1 MTRSWTAEVM
11 ADDPLNALIGWPGGT
26 GDMACFPVSPPG
38 VIGGAIIRAARRS
51 ARLSTRRLARSL
63 GEDLATARSWQNGTS
78 PLFCLP
84 HDQLRQLAATLRDAG
99 AQVGQDFGELLL
111 ASQCDLLIAGMLRGF
126 EDYAEVPPIDEDG
139 PQADAASALLSWA
152 LTGTVPEFFRSYART
167 TPLMSRSD
175 VAQFAARARGLRAGD
190 GGPDLIPFG
199 VALMGLIQL

>member
-26 GDMACFPVSPPG
+26 GDMAYFPVSPPG

-126 EDYAEVPPIDEDG
+126 EDYAEVPPIDEAG
-139 PQADAASALLSWA
+139 PEADAARALLSWA
-152 LTGTVPEFFRSYART
+152 LTGAVPEPHRPYVPVV
-167 TPLMSRSD
+167 PLMRKPD
-175 VAQFAARARGLRAGD
+175 VERFAALAQSLKTGY
-190 GGPDLIPFG
+190 GGPSLVPFG
-199 VALMGLIQL
+199 TALVALAQR